1 MKTTRLSLLAALSV
15 FALGLPLAAQQSL
28 TMQKHIVVAEE
39 ETQDNLFTL
48 GGSVLVEGRVRENVM
63 AIGGTITIGGEVGDS
78 VVGVGTRITV
88 KTDAVI
94 KGDLV
99 CLGGI
104 LEKEPGCVIDG
115 DTVYFES
122 GAIQAEFF
130 EKGILQGLLALPLVP
145 IILFLKLIAFFV
157 WLFLASLG
165 AVLFPKPI
173 AFASEKIRGSFWAV
187 FGTGFLAIIVFTCL
201 VIFFALLSVIL
212 IGIPFLLALIGAGLV
227 IKLFG
232 RLAVLHFLGDSL
244 ARAFGSRRASVLG
257 AVLLGLVLFT
267 IIGIIPIVGFVA
279 SFLLSAVGWGVAIR
293 TKFGTTEN
301 WFRRRA
307 QEPPVSSNS

>member
-1 MKTTRLSLLAALSV
+1 MRTTRLAMLAVLSV
-15 FALGLPLAAQQSL
+15 LGLGLSLAAQQSI
-28 TMQKHIVVAEE
+28 TVQKHIVVVEE
-39 ETQDNLFTL
+39 ETQNNLFTL
-48 GGSVLVEGRVRENVM
+48 GGTVQVEGRVRENVM

-78 VVGVGTRITV
+78 VVGIGTRVTV
-88 KTDAVI
+88 KSTAVI
-94 KGDLV
+94 KGDLI

-122 GAIQAEFF
+122 GAIQTEFF

-145 IILFLKLIAFFV
+145 LILFIKLIAFFV

-165 AVLFPKPI
+165 AILFPKPI
-173 AFASEKIRGSFWAV
+173 AFASEKVRGSFWAV
-187 FGTGFLAIIVFTCL
+187 FGTGILAIIVFTCL
-201 VIFFALLSVIL
+201 VIFFALLSIIL

-232 RLAVLHFLGDSL
+232 RLAVLHFLGESL
-244 ARAFGSRRASVLG
+244 SRAFGSRRASVLG
-257 AVLLGLVLFT
+257 AVLIGLVLFT
-267 IIGIIPIVGFVA
+267 LIGIVPIVGFVA
-279 SFLLSAVGWGVAIR
+279 SFLLSAVGWGVALR

-301 WFRRRA
+301 WFRRKARS
-307 QEPPVSSNS
+307 EPDSSNP